1 MPTTRTVVCTS
12 CGATNMGVHE
22 SCMICGTLLPDAQQA
37 PAAAYTMTPQPA
49 STGSPSTPE
58 AAQPPAAAAERLCT
72 RCGARLPEQ
81 GRFCVECG
89 TPADAAALSPTAAAV
104 CANCH
109 AELPPGGRFCV
120 NCGTPV
126 AG

>member
-49 STGSPSTPE
+49 STGPR
-58 AAQPPAAAAERLCT
+58 QRLRQPAAR
-72 RCGARLPEQ
+72 RSR
-81 GRFCVECG
+81 R
-89 TPADAAALSPTAAAV
+89 
-104 CANCH
+104 
-109 AELPPGGRFCV
+109 
-120 NCGTPV
+120 TPV
-126 AG
+126 HALWRPLA

>member
-37 PAAAYTMTPQPA
+37 PAAAYTMTPQP
-49 STGSPSTPE
+49 
-58 AAQPPAAAAERLCT
+58 PAAAAERLCT
-72 RCGARLPEQ
+72 HCGARLPQQ

-89 TPADAAALSPTAAAV
+89 TPADAAPPSTPAAAV
-104 CANCH
+104 CANCR
-109 AELPPGGRFCV
+109 AELSPGSRFCV